1 MWLCFQVLWVSREEK
16 SVCVPH
22 GGRSCSQLFPWLCR
36 RGRSYRS
43 QYNPSAL
50 TWVQPPDTEVAQS
63 SGFSA
68 WSGMGRYFKNSHQ
81 SNLKKISSSS
91 LLRKG
96 LAPTPGR
103 LLLTSSVLLLL
114 PSWAR
119 DFLSRIS
126 KWIEEPPEA
135 RVRWRCVRKTS
146 I

>member
-1 MWLCFQVLWVSREEK
+1 MCSPMVEEAALSFFLDCADEADPTGASTILHTWL
-16 SVCVPH
+16 
-22 GGRSCSQLFPWLCR
+22 
-36 RGRSYRS
+36 
-43 QYNPSAL
+43 
-50 TWVQPPDTEVAQS
+50 QPPDTEVAQS

-114 PSWAR
+114 PS
-119 DFLSRIS
+119 
-126 KWIEEPPEA
+126 
-135 RVRWRCVRKTS
+135 
-146 I
+146 